1 MKINEIDKLLL
12 LSQSGELSARNRKR
26 LELMLAADPSARKK
40 AEELDNLRDVW
51 QQATA
56 DTPFPSPS
64 VLQGIRQAAAV
75 EARKRDMPAL
85 IWFRLPAVGFAA
97 ALIALGA
104 SLTLTLWS
112 PNAAPPTRVVVVDP
126 VDLQIEAALEAIDTS
141 MLALLDVP
149 TDDALPGN
157 DS

>member
-64 VLQGIRQAAAV
+64 VLQGIRQLRR
-75 EARKRDMPAL
+75 ARETCR
-85 IWFRLPAVGFAA
+85 R
-97 ALIALGA
+97 
-104 SLTLTLWS
+104 
-112 PNAAPPTRVVVVDP
+112 
-126 VDLQIEAALEAIDTS
+126 
-141 MLALLDVP
+141 
-149 TDDALPGN
+149 
-157 DS
+157 